1 MPCQKDNLM
10 SHLQTTQGVTFP
22 RGYQSAGVYCGIKK
36 PGMLDLALIVPDTE
50 VSVAGVF
57 TQNQMQ
63 APPVRHSR
71 QVVKGGITRAVVVN
85 SGNAN
90 CATGEQG
97 ERDTVRMAEAVA
109 QKLNAGPG
117 QVIVASTGVI
127 GVPLPVEKVLGGI
140 ESAFTRLSKGDD
152 RAAAEAILTT
162 DSGAKRACIEVETP
176 AGTIRIGGIAKGA
189 GMIAPNMAT
198 MLCFLTTDAAIAAPM
213 LQDCLSR
220 VVDRTFN
227 CISVDGDTSTND
239 MVILMA
245 NGASGAALNESNLPA
260 FEEGLYLVCEYLAKR
275 IVRDGEGATKLITV
289 RIEGARTTADA
300 RLLAKTVAESLLV
313 KTAMHGSDPNWGR
326 IAAAVGRAG
335 VTFDQSKI
343 RIVLQGQP
351 VYEAGMPTPMDEQAM
366 SDLLLNDEVAI
377 LIEMGQGDAR
387 ASYWTCDLSAEY
399 VKINSAY
406 RT

>member
-1 MPCQKDNLM
+1 
-10 SHLQTTQGVTFP
+10 
-22 RGYQSAGVYCGIKK
+22 
-36 PGMLDLALIVPDTE
+36 MLDLALIVPDTE
-50 VSVAGVF
+50 VSVAGGF

-63 APPVRHSR
+63 AAPVRHSR
-71 QVVKGGITRAVVVN
+71 QVVTAGTARAIVIN

-97 ERDTVRMAEAVA
+97 EQDTVRMAEAVA
-109 QKLNAGPG
+109 QKLNVNAG

-127 GVPLPVEKVLGGI
+127 GVPLPMEKVLAGI
-140 ESAFTRLSKGDD
+140 ESAFTKLSDGDD

-162 DSGAKRACIEVETP
+162 DSGAKRACIELHTP
-176 AGTIRIGGIAKGA
+176 TGPVRIGGIAKGA

-198 MLCFLTTDAAIAAPM
+198 MLCFLTTDAIIASPL
-213 LQDCLSR
+213 LQSCLAN
-220 VVDRTFN
+220 VLDRTFN

-245 NGASGAALNESNLPA
+245 NGASGVALNESTLPA

-275 IVRDGEGATKLITV
+275 IVQDGEGATKLITV
-289 RIEGARTTADA
+289 KIEGAKTTAEA
-300 RLLAKTVAESLLV
+300 RQLAKTVAESLLV

-326 IAAAVGRAG
+326 IAAAIGRAG
-335 VTFDQSKI
+335 VAFDQSKI

-351 VYEAGMPTPMDEQAM
+351 VYEAGTPSPMDEQAL
-366 SDLLLNDEVAI
+366 SDLLLSEEIVI
-377 LIEMGQGDAR
+377 LIDMGQGNAH
-387 ASYWTCDLSAEY
+387 AHYWTCDLSAEY